1 MGATTKT
8 ALILSQAIIDVPTRM
23 GVLVIPLVLR
33 ILLER
38 LELLGRGRLE
48 PLLLRLL
55 PPEVV
60 SLLVV
65 FPGTEPSYMSPD
77 GNLPVLILSVNGL
90 RLSAIAIAEA
100 PPVGITASWVSLT
113 TSKSLMISSMRFT
126 FAE

>member
-1 MGATTKT
+1 MGATTRI
-8 ALILSQAIIDVPTRM
+8 ALILSQAIIDVPARM
-23 GVLVIPLVLR
+23 GFLVSPLVLR

-38 LELLGRGRLE
+38 LELLGRLE

-77 GNLPVLILSVNGL
+77 GNLLVLILPVNGL

-113 TSKSLMISSMRFT
+113 TSKSSMISSMRFT

>member
-1 MGATTKT
+1 MGATTRT
-8 ALILSQAIIDVPTRM
+8 ALALSQAIIDVPARM
-23 GVLVIPLVLR
+23 GFVVSPLVLR

-38 LELLGRGRLE
+38 LELLGRLE

-65 FPGTEPSYMSPD
+65 FPGTEPSCMSPE
-77 GNLPVLILSVNGL
+77 GNLPVLILPVNGL

-113 TSKSLMISSMRFT
+113 TSKSSMISSMRFT